1 MEDPII
7 YSLNDFKLYLQVNKH
22 LSPNSINSYNTDL
35 LKYIEWLK
43 KKYEVKAMPE
53 ISNEMVKKYIQ
64 TLKKGGFESSSI
76 SRKISAIKAFHKYI
90 STDLEITNVALNI
103 KKPKKEEKLPT
114 ILSLEEINMMFK
126 TIKTNEP
133 LDLRNRCILEF
144 LYGSGL
150 RISELLDLTTEN
162 INLHKKELHVI
173 GKGNKERIVPLS
185 DMAIDAF
192 SKWMSKG
199 KPHIKNTGGAYLF
212 VNKNGNKLTRQ
223 GVWKLIKEIAL
234 EAGITK
240 EISPHTLRHSFAT
253 HLLNNGF
260 NLRYVQFLLGHKDI
274 STTQIYTHIT
284 LDKLKEDYL
293 ACHPRAKEWFICL
306 KEYF

>member
-1 MEDPII
+1 MKDMLT
-7 YSLNDFKLYLQVNKH
+7 YQLNDFKLYLEVNKH
-22 LSPNSINSYNTDL
+22 LSANSVTSYMMDL
-35 LKYIEWLK
+35 EKYADFLRK
-43 KKYEVKAMPE
+43 KFEVKDL
-53 ISNEMVKKYIQ
+53 SNITLEMVKKYIQ

-90 STDLEITNVALNI
+90 SQDLEIPNVVVTL
-103 KKPKKEEKLPT
+103 KKPKKEEKLPV
-114 ILSLEEINMMFK
+114 ILSLEEINMMFD

-133 LDLRNRCILEF
+133 LDLRNRCMLEF

-150 RISELLDLTTEN
+150 RISELLNLTTEN
-162 INLHKKELHVI
+162 ISLHQKELHVI

-185 DMAIDAF
+185 DMSIDAF

-199 KPHIKNTGGAYLF
+199 RPHIKTKGNNLLF
-212 VNKNGNKLTRQ
+212 VNKNGEKLTRQ
-223 GVWKLIKEIAL
+223 GVWKLIKQIAKD
-234 EAGITK
+234 AGITK

-284 LDKLKEDYL
+284 TDKLKEAYL
-293 ACHPRAKEWFICL
+293 NCHPRAKGGN
-306 KEYF
+306 

>member
-1 MEDPII
+1 MNDLIF
-7 YSLNDFKLYLQVNKH
+7 YQLSDFKMHLQVNRH
-22 LSPNSINSYNTDL
+22 LSQNSINSYNTDL
-35 LKYIEWLK
+35 VKYIEWLRM
-43 KKYEVKAMPE
+43 KYEVRSLTD
-53 ISNEMVKKYIQ
+53 ISSEMVKKYIQ
-64 TLKKGGFESSSI
+64 TLKRGGFESSSI

-90 STDLEITNVALNI
+90 SNDEGIIDQATSI

-114 ILSLEEINMMFK
+114 ILTVEEIDLMFN
-126 TIKTNEP
+126 TIKGSEP
-133 LDLRNRCILEF
+133 MDLRNRCMLEF

-150 RISELLDLTTEN
+150 RISELLDLTPQN
-162 INLHKKELHVI
+162 IHIHSKEINII

-192 SKWMSKG
+192 NKWMSKG
-199 KPHIKNTGGAYLF
+199 KIHFKTKPGNYLF
-212 VNKNGNKLTRQ
+212 INKSGDKLTRQ
-223 GVWKLIKEIAL
+223 GVWKLIKEIAKN
-234 EAGITK
+234 AGITK

-284 LDKLKEDYL
+284 LDKLREDYL
-293 ACHPRAKEWFICL
+293 QAHPRARR
-306 KEYF
+306 

>member
-1 MEDPII
+1 
-7 YSLNDFKLYLQVNKH
+7 
-22 LSPNSINSYNTDL
+22 
-35 LKYIEWLK
+35 
-43 KKYEVKAMPE
+43 
-53 ISNEMVKKYIQ
+53 MVKKYIQ
-64 TLKKGGFESSSI
+64 SLKKGGFESSSI
-76 SRKISAIKAFHKYI
+76 SRKISAIKAFHKYQ
-90 STDLEITNVALNI
+90 SNELEIEDVAQNI

-114 ILSLEEINMMFK
+114 ILTVEEIDMMFN

-133 LDLRNRCILEF
+133 LDLRNRCMLEF

-150 RISELLDLTTEN
+150 RISELLDLKTSN
-162 INLHKKELHVI
+162 IHLHTKEINVI

-185 DMAIDAF
+185 DMSIDAF
-192 SKWMSKG
+192 NKWMSNG
-199 KPHIKNTGGAYLF
+199 KPKFKNKPGNYIF
-212 VNKNGNKLTRQ
+212 VNKNGDKLTRQ

-284 LDKLKEDYL
+284 TDKLRETYL
-293 ACHPRAKEWFICL
+293 TCHPRAKGGNNNV
-306 KEYF
+306 

>member
-1 MEDPII
+1 MDYPIDFQK
-7 YSLNDFKLYLQVNKH
+7 NDFKYYLQVNKH
-22 LSPNSINSYNTDL
+22 LSKNSIESYNTDL
-35 LKYIEWLK
+35 TKYIDFLK
-43 KKYEVKAMPE
+43 KKYEVKDLAD
-53 ISNEMVKKYIQ
+53 INLDMVKKYVQ
-64 TLKKGGFESSSI
+64 SLKKGGFESSSI

-90 STDLEITNVALNI
+90 SNGLEITNVTVNL
-103 KKPKKEEKLPT
+103 KKPKKEEKLPI
-114 ILSLEEINMMFK
+114 ILSLEEINMMCD

-133 LDLRNRCILEF
+133 LDLRNRCMLEF

-150 RISELLDLTTEN
+150 RISELLALTTGN
-162 INLHKKELHVI
+162 INLHQKELHVI

-199 KPHIKNTGGAYLF
+199 KSHIKTKNNNLLF
-212 VNKNGNKLTRQ
+212 VNKNGEKLTRQ
-223 GVWKLIKEIAL
+223 GVWKLIKQIAKD
-234 EAGITK
+234 AGITK

-284 LDKLKEDYL
+284 TDKLRESYL
-293 ACHPRAKEWFICL
+293 SCHPRAKGGNNDV
-306 KEYF
+306 

>member
-1 MEDPII
+1 MDYPIDFQK
-7 YSLNDFKLYLQVNKH
+7 NDFKFYLQVNKH
-22 LSPNSINSYNTDL
+22 LSNNSIESYITDL
-35 LKYIEWLK
+35 TKYIDFLK
-43 KKYEVKAMPE
+43 KKYEVKDLSD
-53 ISNEMVKKYIQ
+53 ITNEMVKKYVQ
-64 TLKKGGFESSSI
+64 SLKKGGFESSSI

-90 STDLEITNVALNI
+90 SNDLGITNVTVNL
-103 KKPKKEEKLPT
+103 KKPKKEEKLP
-114 ILSLEEINMMFK
+114 IVLSLEEINMMFD

-133 LDLRNRCILEF
+133 LDLRNRCMLEF

-150 RISELLDLTTEN
+150 RISELLALNTEN
-162 INLHKKELHVI
+162 ISLHKKELHVI

-199 KPHIKNTGGAYLF
+199 KSHIKTKNNNLLF
-212 VNKNGNKLTRQ
+212 VNKNGEKLTRQ
-223 GVWKLIKEIAL
+223 GVWKLIKQIARD
-234 EAGITK
+234 AGITK

-284 LDKLKEDYL
+284 TDKLRETYL
-293 ACHPRAKEWFICL
+293 SCHPRAKGGNNDV
-306 KEYF
+306 

>member
-1 MEDPII
+1 MEGTIE
-7 YSLNDFKLYLQVNKH
+7 YQLNDFKLYLEVNKN
-22 LSPNSINSYNTDL
+22 LSSNSVNSYVTDL
-35 LKYIEWLK
+35 IKYIEFLQ
-43 KKYEVKAMPE
+43 KKYQVLDIKD
-53 ISNEMVKKYIQ
+53 IDSEMIKKYIQ
-64 TLKKGGFESSSI
+64 NLKKGGFESSSI

-90 STDLEITNVALNI
+90 SNDEGIIDQATSI

-114 ILSLEEINMMFK
+114 ILTVEEIDLMFN
-126 TIKTNEP
+126 TIKGSEP
-133 LDLRNRCILEF
+133 MDLRNRCMLEF

-150 RISELLDLTTEN
+150 RISELLDLTPQN
-162 INLHKKELHVI
+162 IHIHSKEINII

-192 SKWMSKG
+192 NKWMSKG
-199 KPHIKNTGGAYLF
+199 KIHFKTKPGNYLF
-212 VNKNGNKLTRQ
+212 INKSGDKLTRQ
-223 GVWKLIKEIAL
+223 GVWKLIKEIAKN
-234 EAGITK
+234 AGITK

-284 LDKLKEDYL
+284 LDKLREDYL
-293 ACHPRAKEWFICL
+293 QAHPRARR
-306 KEYF
+306 

>member
-1 MEDPII
+1 MEDEFSYRI
-7 YSLNDFKLYLQVNKH
+7 NDFKLYLQVNRH
-22 LSPNSINSYNTDL
+22 LSKNSIDSYITDL
-35 LKYIEWLK
+35 NKYIDYLK
-43 KKYEVKAMPE
+43 KKYEVYDIPDIE
-53 ISNEMVKKYIQ
+53 QDMVKKYVQ

-76 SRKISAIKAFHKYI
+76 SRKISAIKAFHKYFAD
-90 STDLEITNVALNI
+90 DLEITNVTATL

-114 ILSLEEINMMFK
+114 ILSVEEIDLMFK

-133 LDLRNRCILEF
+133 LDLRNRCMLEF

-150 RISELLDLTTEN
+150 RISELLNLTTEN
-162 INLHKKELHVI
+162 INLHQKELHVI

-199 KPHIKNTGGAYLF
+199 KSHIKARGNNLLF
-212 VNKNGNKLTRQ
+212 VNKNGDKLTRQ
-223 GVWKLIKEIAL
+223 GVWKLIKQIARD
-234 EAGITK
+234 AGITK
-240 EISPHTLRHSFAT
+240 EISPHTLRHSFAS

-284 LDKLKEDYL
+284 TDKLRQDYL
-293 ACHPRAKEWFICL
+293 SCHPRAKGGNIDV
-306 KEYF
+306 

>member
-1 MEDPII
+1 MEGTIE
-7 YSLNDFKLYLQVNKH
+7 YQLNDFKLYLEVNKN
-22 LSPNSINSYNTDL
+22 LSSNSVNSYVTDL
-35 LKYIEWLK
+35 TKYIEYLQ
-43 KKYEVKAMPE
+43 KKYNVLDIRDIDTDM
-53 ISNEMVKKYIQ
+53 IKKYIQ

-76 SRKISAIKAFHKYI
+76 SRKISAIKAFHKYVSNDEEIIDAAI
-90 STDLEITNVALNI
+90 SI

-114 ILSLEEINMMFK
+114 ILTVEEIDMMFN
-126 TIKTNEP
+126 TIKGNEP
-133 LDLRNRCILEF
+133 MDLRNRCMLEF

-150 RISELLDLTTEN
+150 RISELLDLTPQN
-162 INLHKKELHVI
+162 IHIHSKEINII

-192 SKWMSKG
+192 NKWMSKG
-199 KPHIKNTGGAYLF
+199 KIHFKTKPGNYLF
-212 VNKNGNKLTRQ
+212 INKSGDKLTRQ
-223 GVWKLIKEIAL
+223 GVWKLIKEIAKN
-234 EAGITK
+234 AGITK

-284 LDKLKEDYL
+284 LDKLREDYL
-293 ACHPRAKEWFICL
+293 TAHPRARR
-306 KEYF
+306 

>member
-1 MEDPII
+1 MDEIM
-7 YSLNDFKLYLQVNKH
+7 YQLNEFKMYLQINRH
-22 LSPNSINSYNTDL
+22 LSINSINSYAMDL
-35 LKYIEWLK
+35 EKYFDFLK
-43 KKYEVKAMPE
+43 KKYNVTNVL
-53 ISNEMVKKYIQ
+53 SVDQDMVKKYIQ
-64 TLKKGGFESSSI
+64 SLKKGGFESSSI
-76 SRKISAIKAFHKYI
+76 SRKISAIKAFHKYQ
-90 STDLEITNVALNI
+90 SNELEIEDVAQNI

-114 ILSLEEINMMFK
+114 ILTVEEIDMMFN

-133 LDLRNRCILEF
+133 LDLRNRCMLEF

-150 RISELLDLTTEN
+150 RISELLDLKTSN
-162 INLHKKELHVI
+162 IHLHTKEINVI

-185 DMAIDAF
+185 DMSIDAF
-192 SKWMSKG
+192 NKWMSNG
-199 KPHIKNTGGAYLF
+199 KPKFKNKPGNYIF
-212 VNKNGNKLTRQ
+212 VYKNGDKLTRQ

-284 LDKLKEDYL
+284 TDKLRETYL
-293 ACHPRAKEWFICL
+293 TCHPRAKGGNNNV
-306 KEYF
+306 

>member
-7 YSLNDFKLYLQVNKH
+7 FQINDFKFYLQVNKH
-22 LSPNSINSYNTDL
+22 LSKNSINSYVTDL
-35 LKYIEWLK
+35 MKYAEFLK
-43 KKYEVKAMPE
+43 KKYEVIDLPDVTL
-53 ISNEMVKKYIQ
+53 EMVKKYIQ
-64 TLKKGGFESSSI
+64 SLKKGGFELSSI
-76 SRKISAIKAFHKYI
+76 SRKISAIKAFHKFI
-90 STDLEITNVALNI
+90 SKDLEITNVTINL
-103 KKPKKEEKLPT
+103 KKPKKEEKLP
-114 ILSLEEINMMFK
+114 IVLSLEEINMMFD

-133 LDLRNRCILEF
+133 LDLRNRCMLEF

-199 KPHIKNTGGAYLF
+199 KSHIKTKNNNLLF
-212 VNKNGNKLTRQ
+212 VNKNGEKLTRQ
-223 GVWKLIKEIAL
+223 GVWKLIKQIAKD
-234 EAGITK
+234 AGITK

-284 LDKLKEDYL
+284 TDKLRESYL
-293 ACHPRAKEWFICL
+293 SCHPRAKGGNNDV
-306 KEYF
+306 

>member
-1 MEDPII
+1 MDDLIDYQI
-7 YSLNDFKLYLQVNKH
+7 NDFKLYLQVNRH
-22 LSPNSINSYNTDL
+22 LSKNSIDSYVTDL
-35 LKYIEWLK
+35 NKYVSFLK
-43 KKYEVKAMPE
+43 KKYEVKDLTDIE
-53 ISNEMVKKYIQ
+53 LDMVKKYVQ

-90 STDLEITNVALNI
+90 SADLEVTNVTAPL

-114 ILSLEEINMMFK
+114 ILSIEEIDLMFK

-133 LDLRNRCILEF
+133 LDLRNRCMLEF

-162 INLHKKELHVI
+162 INLHQKELHVI
-173 GKGNKERIVPLS
+173 GKGNKERVVPLS

-199 KPHIKNTGGAYLF
+199 KSHIKAKGNNLLF
-212 VNKNGNKLTRQ
+212 VNKNGDKLTRQ
-223 GVWKLIKEIAL
+223 GVWKLIKQIAKD
-234 EAGITK
+234 AGITK
-240 EISPHTLRHSFAT
+240 EISPHTLRHSFAS

-284 LDKLKEDYL
+284 TDKLRFDYL
-293 ACHPRAKEWFICL
+293 SCHPRAKGGMNDV
-306 KEYF
+306 

>member
-1 MEDPII
+1 MDYPIDFQK
-7 YSLNDFKLYLQVNKH
+7 NDFKFYLQVNKH
-22 LSPNSINSYNTDL
+22 LSNNSIESYITDL
-35 LKYIEWLK
+35 TKYIDFLK
-43 KKYEVKAMPE
+43 KKYEVKDLSD
-53 ISNEMVKKYIQ
+53 ITNEMVKKYVQ
-64 TLKKGGFESSSI
+64 SLKKGGFESSSI

-90 STDLEITNVALNI
+90 SNDLGITNVTVNL
-103 KKPKKEEKLPT
+103 KKPKKEEKLP
-114 ILSLEEINMMFK
+114 IVLSLEEINMMFD

-133 LDLRNRCILEF
+133 LDLRNRCMLEF

-150 RISELLDLTTEN
+150 RISELLALNTEN
-162 INLHKKELHVI
+162 ISLHKKELHVI

-199 KPHIKNTGGAYLF
+199 KSHIKTKNNNLLF
-212 VNKNGNKLTRQ
+212 VNKNGEKLTRQ
-223 GVWKLIKEIAL
+223 GVWKLIKQIAKD
-234 EAGITK
+234 AGITK

-284 LDKLKEDYL
+284 TDKLRESYL
-293 ACHPRAKEWFICL
+293 SCHPRAKGGNNDV
-306 KEYF
+306 

>member
-1 MEDPII
+1 MNDQLD
-7 YSLNDFKLYLQVNKH
+7 YDLNDFKMYLQVNKN
-22 LSPNSINSYNTDL
+22 LSDNSINSYNTDL
-35 LKYIEWLK
+35 VKYLDWLR
-43 KKYEVKAMPE
+43 KKYEVKE
-53 ISNEMVKKYIQ
+53 ITDISSEMVKKYIQ

-90 STDLEITNVALNI
+90 SNDAGVTNVTINI
-103 KKPKKEEKLPT
+103 KKPKKEEKLPKV
-114 ILSLEEINMMFK
+114 LSLEEINMMFN

-133 LDLRNRCILEF
+133 LDLRNRCMLEF

-150 RISELLDLTTEN
+150 RISELLDLKPEN
-162 INLHKKELHVI
+162 ISLHKKELHVV

-185 DMAIDAF
+185 DMSIDAF

-199 KPHIKNTGGAYLF
+199 KPHIKNRGENYLF

-293 ACHPRAKEWFICL
+293 ACHPRAKEWFSCL

>member
-1 MEDPII
+1 MDYPIDFQK
-7 YSLNDFKLYLQVNKH
+7 NDFKFYLQVNKH
-22 LSPNSINSYNTDL
+22 LSNNSIESYITDL
-35 LKYIEWLK
+35 TKYIDFLK
-43 KKYEVKAMPE
+43 KKYEVKDLSD
-53 ISNEMVKKYIQ
+53 ITNEMVKKYVQ
-64 TLKKGGFESSSI
+64 NLKKGGFESSSI

-90 STDLEITNVALNI
+90 SNDLGITNVTVNL
-103 KKPKKEEKLPT
+103 KKPKKEEKLP
-114 ILSLEEINMMFK
+114 IVLSLEEINMMFD

-133 LDLRNRCILEF
+133 LDLRNRCMLEF

-150 RISELLDLTTEN
+150 RISELLALNTEN
-162 INLHKKELHVI
+162 ISLHKKELHVI

-199 KPHIKNTGGAYLF
+199 KSHIKTKNNNLLF
-212 VNKNGNKLTRQ
+212 VNKNGEKLTRQ
-223 GVWKLIKEIAL
+223 GVWKLIKQIAKD
-234 EAGITK
+234 AGITK

-284 LDKLKEDYL
+284 TDKLRESYL
-293 ACHPRAKEWFICL
+293 SCHPRAKGGNNDV
-306 KEYF
+306 

>member
-1 MEDPII
+1 MNDLIDFQ
-7 YSLNDFKLYLQVNKH
+7 LNDFKLYLQVNKH
-22 LSPNSINSYNTDL
+22 LSINSINSYMTDL

-43 KKYEVKAMPE
+43 KKYEVRSLTD
-53 ISNEMVKKYIQ
+53 ISSEMVKKYIQ
-64 TLKKGGFESSSI
+64 MLKKGGFESSSI

-90 STDLEITNVALNI
+90 STDLEVTNVTINL
-103 KKPKKEEKLPT
+103 KKPKKEEKLPLV
-114 ILSLEEINMMFK
+114 LSLEEIDMMFN

-133 LDLRNRCILEF
+133 LDLRNRCMLEF

-150 RISELLDLTTEN
+150 RISELLDLTPEN
-162 INLHKKELHVI
+162 ISLHKKELHVV

-185 DMAIDAF
+185 DMSIDAF

-199 KPHIKNTGGAYLF
+199 KPHIKNKGENYLF

-253 HLLNNGF
+253 HLLNNGAD
-260 NLRYVQFLLGHKDI
+260 LRSIQMMLGHENI
-274 STTQIYTHIT
+274 STTGIYTNVST
-284 LDKLKEDYL
+284 DKIKDNYDLYYPKG
-293 ACHPRAKEWFICL
+293 
-306 KEYF
+306 

>member
-1 MEDPII
+1 MEGTIEFQ
-7 YSLNDFKLYLQVNKH
+7 LNDFKLYLEVNKN
-22 LSPNSINSYNTDL
+22 LSSNSVNSYVTDL
-35 LKYIEWLK
+35 TKYIEYLQ
-43 KKYEVKAMPE
+43 KKYNVLDIRDIETDM
-53 ISNEMVKKYIQ
+53 IKKYIQ

-76 SRKISAIKAFHKYI
+76 SRKISAIKAFHKHVSKDEGI
-90 STDLEITNVALNI
+90 LDAAQTI

-114 ILSLEEINMMFK
+114 ILTVEEIDMMFN
-126 TIKTNEP
+126 TIKGNEP
-133 LDLRNRCILEF
+133 TDLRNRCMLEF

-150 RISELLDLTTEN
+150 RISELLDLTPQN
-162 INLHKKELHVI
+162 IHIHSKEINVI

-192 SKWMSKG
+192 NKWMSKG
-199 KPHIKNTGGAYLF
+199 KIHFKTKPGNYLF
-212 VNKNGNKLTRQ
+212 INKSGDKLTRQ
-223 GVWKLIKEIAL
+223 GVWKLIKEIAKN
-234 EAGITK
+234 AGITK

-284 LDKLKEDYL
+284 LDKLREDYL
-293 ACHPRAKEWFICL
+293 TAHPRARR
-306 KEYF
+306 

>member
-1 MEDPII
+1 MPI
-7 YSLNDFKLYLQVNKH
+7 V
-22 LSPNSINSYNTDL
+22 
-35 LKYIEWLK
+35 
-43 KKYEVKAMPE
+43 
-53 ISNEMVKKYIQ
+53 
-64 TLKKGGFESSSI
+64 
-76 SRKISAIKAFHKYI
+76 
-90 STDLEITNVALNI
+90 
-103 KKPKKEEKLPT
+103 
-114 ILSLEEINMMFK
+114 LSLEEINMMFD

-133 LDLRNRCILEF
+133 LDLRNRCMLEF

-199 KPHIKNTGGAYLF
+199 KSHIKTKNNNLLF
-212 VNKNGNKLTRQ
+212 VNKNGEKLTRQ
-223 GVWKLIKEIAL
+223 GVWKLIKQIAKD
-234 EAGITK
+234 AGITK

-284 LDKLKEDYL
+284 TDKLRESYL
-293 ACHPRAKEWFICL
+293 SCHPRAKGGNNDV
-306 KEYF
+306 